1 MLELLCGMAGCL
13 IVLGGFALGIYAAD
27 KGVFRKTKPQEEQGE
42 DEQQRKLEKQ
52 LENLLNYGGD
62 NR

>member
-13 IVLGGFALGIYAAD
+13 LVLGGFALGVYTAD
-27 KGVFRKTKPQEEQGE
+27 KNVFRKAKPQEEQDK